1 MHIGRAIFPLVRT
14 TTTTPA
20 SSSLLRVGDA
30 VRERR
35 RFTEA
40 DVASYAAV
48 SGDRNPVHLDDGAAR
63 GVGGFERGRVVHGM
77 LVASLFPSIIAA
89 RFPGAV
95 YASQTLKFA
104 APVYVGDE
112 VVAQVQALHIR
123 RTTAANSSTA
133 SRYVVKFATKCF
145 TDEEE
150 GSLAIDGE
158 AMAVLPTLELA
169 SEISSNSLGV
179 AAGCRSL
186 HAFVSAGRMSNLGPN
201 QPGDTRV
208 LDTKFTAGWLLE
220 FWNQWATQILVVL
233 SLTQQVVL
241 LFFSGIRRRQGRS
254 AKRLLLWLAYQL
266 SDSTA
271 MYALGT
277 LSLRSRASEH
287 RLIAFWAPFLL
298 LHLAGPDNITAY
310 SLEDNK
316 LWKRHLLTLVV
327 QVLGAGY
334 VLYMHIAGSRILL
347 SLVAT
352 LMTAVATAKYFEKTW
367 ALRCANFGIIR
378 GSVEAGTEHQGKCHL
393 YLDDKPPKG
402 GFRGKVVDKEEF
414 LMLRAHAAFGICRS
428 AMVDSSENPGSYVV
442 GILGNL
448 KETEMGYMWT
458 LMEMELSLMFDI
470 LYTKAALVH
479 TLPGYCIR
487 LLSPVAVVACFLL
500 FQFYGREGRHSTA
513 DVVITYVLLGA
524 AFLMETTSLL
534 SALLSTWTFSFL
546 CATWWSGLRHAA
558 LCSGRWH
565 WFRRTAL
572 SLRRLAL
579 STQIADFFR
588 LSRRWSGTMGQHN
601 MLDMCT
607 ARPGRLA
614 GMLRVNMRAVS
625 VPEGLKHLVVVY
637 IQHMIESGY
646 VNTLGMIRGKW
657 GMEALQRW
665 EKDYGVTIPNHERF
679 LGAEL
684 HEGIII
690 WHIATDI
697 FLALRDHRT
706 SAKDE
711 QDRVREV
718 QALSNYMMF
727 LLVEQ
732 PDMLPGLAQNKLY
745 QWTKRT
751 LDTEWNAMGATTT
764 NRSGW
769 ISIIC
774 NDPTKS
780 GSRLQQ
786 SENLATALYNNPPS
800 KSEAEHFRL
809 LKAISLARILVETN
823 ADSLQ
828 LVYEVWCDFLIY
840 AANRC
845 SRESHARKLNSGGEF
860 TTIVWLMT
868 EHLHKVVKG

>member
-1 MHIGRAIFPLVRT
+1 
-14 TTTTPA
+14 
-20 SSSLLRVGDA
+20 
-30 VRERR
+30 
-35 RFTEA
+35 
-40 DVASYAAV
+40 
-48 SGDRNPVHLDDGAAR
+48 
-63 GVGGFERGRVVHGM
+63 
-77 LVASLFPSIIAA
+77 
-89 RFPGAV
+89 
-95 YASQTLKFA
+95 
-104 APVYVGDE
+104 
-112 VVAQVQALHIR
+112 
-123 RTTAANSSTA
+123 
-133 SRYVVKFATKCF
+133 
-145 TDEEE
+145 
-150 GSLAIDGE
+150 
-158 AMAVLPTLELA
+158 
-169 SEISSNSLGV
+169 
-179 AAGCRSL
+179 
-186 HAFVSAGRMSNLGPN
+186 
-201 QPGDTRV
+201 
-208 LDTKFTAGWLLE
+208 
-220 FWNQWATQILVVL
+220 
-233 SLTQQVVL
+233 
-241 LFFSGIRRRQGRS
+241 
-254 AKRLLLWLAYQL
+254 
-266 SDSTA
+266 

-316 LWKRHLLTLVV
+316 LWKRHLLTLCRP
-327 QVLGAGY
+327 AGP
-334 VLYMHIAGSRILL
+334 GSW
-347 SLVAT
+347 
-352 LMTAVATAKYFEKTW
+352 YFEKTW

-513 DVVITYVLLGA
+513 DVIKEVVRHHGA
-524 AFLMETTSLL
+524 A
-534 SALLSTWTFSFL
+534 
-546 CATWWSGLRHAA
+546 
-558 LCSGRWH
+558 
-565 WFRRTAL
+565 
-572 SLRRLAL
+572 
-579 STQIADFFR
+579 
-588 LSRRWSGTMGQHN
+588 QHVGHVHCKAWPLGWN
-601 MLDMCT
+601 V
-607 ARPGRLA
+607 ARQQCGPL
-614 GMLRVNMRAVS
+614 VFQK
-625 VPEGLKHLVVVY
+625 GLKNLVVVY

-665 EKDYGVTIPNHERF
+665 GKDYGVTIPNHERF

-697 FLALRDHRT
+697 FLAQRDHRT

-764 NRSGW
+764 NRPGW

-774 NDPTKS
+774 NGPTKS

-860 TTIVWLMT
+860 TTI
-868 EHLHKVVKG
+868 KGIHGAPSAVCSKAGTINVELIKIDANGCSRTYTMWRSVEQQFIVRC